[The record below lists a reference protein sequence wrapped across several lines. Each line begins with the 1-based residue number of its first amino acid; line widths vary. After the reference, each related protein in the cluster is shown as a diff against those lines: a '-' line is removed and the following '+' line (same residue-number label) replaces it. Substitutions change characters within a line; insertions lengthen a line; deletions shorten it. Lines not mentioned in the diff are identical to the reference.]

1 MCPWPKL
8 SPLGSA
14 LLCWYLLPSPQSLL
28 AFILA
33 LAAPRLLTQ
42 FVNFLLDASIGL
54 SMSPPPLGTSA
65 LLQWPAFPT
74 WWMASLCQP
83 GGSLGVSFGPSIQ
96 EVTGSCVVCLPSP
109 LILQQFHSSQFTRT
123 LSCLVTRSLPPVA
136 LEDLTC
142 CQKLISQNIAPVYP
156 SSP

>member
-8 SPLGSA
+8 SPPGSA
-14 LLCWYLLPSPQSLL
+14 LLCWYLLPPPQSLL

-65 LLQWPAFPT
+65 LSQRPALPA

-83 GGSLGVSFGPSIQ
+83 AGSLGGSFGPSIQ
-96 EVTGSCVVCLPSP
+96 EVTGSRVVCLPSP
-109 LILQQFHSSQFTRT
+109 LILQQLHSSRFTRT

-142 CQKLISQNIAPVYP
+142 CQKLISQNIAPVHP